1 MSGLVDDVA
10 VYAGALSVSHIEAI
24 AAGGLPEADTTLN
37 LVTIPGVVVSS
48 SSYYELEGGFPPSRA
63 IDGNLDTS
71 WFAAEQDAAN
81 LGTTP
86 YVELLFPRRG
96 LVTQVNIRGNRQW
109 ADDYDIF
116 AGRIDLFGDDGEIL
130 FTADVDLTGLF
141 GDVDFKLPT
150 PQPNVRTVRFT
161 STSDE
166 SIEPGFAELEVWGNF
181 HHGFD
186 PQVPKWDKA
195 NPPAPKLT
203 LSEED
208 MKYGAQAVSISADG
222 DMADWA
228 DLEFKSKIPFEK
240 GGELV
245 LFEEYGGG
253 TWSGPADHS
262 SAVAFAWDAEN
273 LYVGIVITDDTH
285 QNPGDGWNGDL
296 VQMVFANAAQDT
308 VTHLYNYGLSDAGDV
323 VIHNEKG
330 PGGTVASITRDD
342 DATTTLY
349 ELKFP
354 AASLGLDAFEGG
366 MSIGIGVCVN
376 DGDTQDGQSGQ
387 KGWSGWG
394 PYAAVYGKTAS
405 ATGLVSLV
413 IPNLSAKPGV
423 VVSSSSSYAGYP
435 ASRAIDGNLATS
447 WFAADNDAA
456 NLGTTPYVE
465 VVLPNL
471 AIVNQVNIRGNRE
484 WPGYDIFAGRIDLFG
499 DDGEILFTTDVE
511 KTGQFYDVDFVLP
524 KPQAD
529 VRTVRFTSTSD
540 ESIEPGFAELEVFGI
555 FQGAVPPPEPSPNL
569 STKPGVVVSSSSSYA
584 GYPASRA
591 IDGNLATS
599 WFAADNDAAN
609 LGTTPYVEVVLPS
622 LATVNQINIRGNR
635 EWAKYD
641 IFAGRIDLFGDDGE
655 ILFTADVE
663 KTGQFYDVDFVLPT
677 PQADV
682 RTVRFTSTDD
692 ESIEPGLAE
701 LEVFGAFQ
709 DEVPPAPP
717 TLSIVNNGD
726 GTVTVTFEGKLQAAA
741 SVNGPWEDVEGAT
754 SPLTLQP
761 DQPATFARAVK

>member
-1 MSGLVDDVA
+1 TNPETERSFDWSFEVEAIGPITLLAYWDFNDVSDPAQSVDAISGLVGVFEGAFYSADAEGFTGAAGDYALDLGDDQAGQLMRITSGFLNTAEPNNQITVVFRQKLDVVNDAIMFHGVSSSSNANERGISAHAPWSNNNIYFDTAGCCEPGTQRINAPIGNLGDPDFSFLDWHTYTFVKDGDVKQIWIDDKLFHQGVNTAPLPSDFTQFVVGAFADGLNSMSGLVDDVA
-10 VYAGALSVSHIEAI
+10 VYAGALAVSHIEAI
-24 AAGGLPEADTTLN
+24 AAGGLPKADTTLN

-273 LYVGIVITDDTH
+273 LYVGVVVTDDTH
-285 QNPGDGWNGDL
+285 QNPGNGWNGDSI
-296 VQMVFANAAQDT
+296 QMVFANAAQDT
-308 VTHLYNYGLSDAGDV
+308 VTHLYNYGLSDGGDV

-342 DATTTLY
+342 DTTTTLY
-349 ELKFP
+349 ELKYP

-423 VVSSSSSYAGYP
+423 VVSSS
-435 ASRAIDGNLATS
+435 
-447 WFAADNDAA
+447 
-456 NLGTTPYVE
+456 
-465 VVLPNL
+465 
-471 AIVNQVNIRGNRE
+471 
-484 WPGYDIFAGRIDLFG
+484 
-499 DDGEILFTTDVE
+499 
-511 KTGQFYDVDFVLP
+511 
-524 KPQAD
+524 
-529 VRTVRFTSTSD
+529 
-540 ESIEPGFAELEVFGI
+540 
-555 FQGAVPPPEPSPNL
+555 
-569 STKPGVVVSSSSSYA
+569 
-584 GYPASRA
+584 
-591 IDGNLATS
+591 
-599 WFAADNDAAN
+599 
-609 LGTTPYVEVVLPS
+609 
-622 LATVNQINIRGNR
+622 
-635 EWAKYD
+635 
-641 IFAGRIDLFGDDGE
+641 
-655 ILFTADVE
+655 
-663 KTGQFYDVDFVLPT
+663 
-677 PQADV
+677 
-682 RTVRFTSTDD
+682 
-692 ESIEPGLAE
+692 
-701 LEVFGAFQ
+701 
-709 DEVPPAPP
+709 
-717 TLSIVNNGD
+717 
-726 GTVTVTFEGKLQAAA
+726 
-741 SVNGPWEDVEGAT
+741 
-754 SPLTLQP
+754 
-761 DQPATFARAVK
+761 